1 MKLVPFFNDTEHV
14 VFMGGVMVPAGDTR
28 LVDARLLVVEDEPV
42 SAGLDAEAGIDLEAL
57 LHGNVGEVVAKLP
70 FLSLEQLQELG
81 GLEQVG
87 KSRQGILG
95 PIADM
100 LLTRANSEIGG
111 NVDET
116 LKQDQAAANEQ

>member
-14 VFMGGVMVPAGDTR
+14 VFIGGVMVPAGDTR
-28 LVDARLLVVEDEPV
+28 LVDARLLVVEDELV

-57 LHGNVGEVVAKLP
+57 LHGNVGEVVATLP
-70 FLSLEQLQELG
+70 LLSLEQLQELG

>member
-28 LVDARLLVVEDEPV
+28 LVDARLLVVEDELV

-57 LHGNVGEVVAKLP
+57 LHGNVGEVVATLP
-70 FLSLEQLQELG
+70 LLSLEQLQELG

-116 LKQDQAAANEQ
+116 LKQNQAAANEQ

>member
-1 MKLVPFFNDTEHV
+1 MKLVPFFNDAGHV
-14 VFMGGVMVPAGDTR
+14 VFMGGVLVPAGDTR
-28 LVDARLLVVEDEPV
+28 LVDARLLADVEAPV

-57 LHGNVGEVVAKLP
+57 LHGNVGEVVATLP

-87 KSRQGILG
+87 KARQGILG

>member
-1 MKLVPFFNDTEHV
+1 M
-14 VFMGGVMVPAGDTR
+14 
-28 LVDARLLVVEDEPV
+28 
-42 SAGLDAEAGIDLEAL
+42 
-57 LHGNVGEVVAKLP
+57 GEVVAKLP

-87 KSRQGILG
+87 KARQGILG